1 MGTQSTWGDIYGQ
14 RLKGQVEE
22 RLRFYE
28 TGDLP
33 RKNEEVMAE
42 ALVEATEFLK
52 AQSKKK
58 KKKKKKH
65 SVVENGDVESP
76 IVKKKKN
83 KGEEA
88 EAENEESP
96 KKKKKKNKQEE
107 LVNGDEME
115 TETPK

>member
-58 KKKKKKH
+58 KKH

-88 EAENEESP
+88 QAENEESP

-115 TETPK
+115 TETPKKK